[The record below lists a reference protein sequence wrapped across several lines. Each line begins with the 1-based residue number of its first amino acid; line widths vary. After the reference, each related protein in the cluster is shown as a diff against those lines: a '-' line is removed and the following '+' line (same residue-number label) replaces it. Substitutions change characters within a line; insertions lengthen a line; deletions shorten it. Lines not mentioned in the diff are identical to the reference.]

1 MKNLIIIS
9 IILFFCACLPNTPF
23 EVDSKTPVPIKDS
36 YISLQKRTVFS
47 VKIGSAVIIKD
58 GIAVSNRHLM
68 EKVSGMRGYMAG
80 GIEFPLK
87 NVILSDRFDLAVFE
101 IPCGVGKPIK
111 MGKRV
116 KMGDLV
122 FSAGTTFDST
132 ILDGTVVLTD
142 FSLHH
147 VDIKL
152 PNPDHRD
159 SEGRAVS
166 QGFAYEADFRKGF
179 SGGPIVNSK
188 GELVGIN
195 QGKVLE
201 FFSAHA
207 ELKEESER
215 TYGIGYH
222 IENVLNEIRKIAP
235 EKLDRCK

>member
-1 MKNLIIIS
+1 MKNLITILIS
-9 IILFFCACLPNTPF
+9 FLLGACLPNTPF
-23 EVDSKTPVPIKDS
+23 KVDSKTPVPITDS
-36 YISLQKRTVFS
+36 YISLQKRTVFLL
-47 VKIGSAVIIKD
+47 KIGSAVIIED
-58 GIAVSNRHLM
+58 GIAISNRHLM

-87 NVILSDRFDLAVFE
+87 NGILSDRFDLAVFE

-111 MGKRV
+111 IGKRV
-116 KMGDLV
+116 KMGDRI

-159 SEGRAVS
+159 SEGRAIS
-166 QGFAYEADFRKGF
+166 KGFVYEGDFKQGF

-195 QGKVLE
+195 QGRVLE
-201 FFSAHA
+201 FFPAHG
-207 ELKEESER
+207 EMRSESDS

-222 IENVLNEIRKIAP
+222 IEDVLDEIRRIAP
-235 EKLDRCK
+235 NKLNRCR